1 MTAFGLSAHSIADC
15 GLGKYFF
22 CSTAVGSARFQAML
36 LPNAGGEALIAD
48 PSRLVSSP
56 LGFEACVLKVG
67 I

>member
-1 MTAFGLSAHSIADC
+1 
-15 GLGKYFF
+15 
-22 CSTAVGSARFQAML
+22 ML